1 MSDKQPL
8 PTFSSI
14 CKSKPIYNYTITE
27 QEIKS
32 LQHHAKIGRCCDVAA
47 VFLVGIMILVVIWMR
62 YDDDDDGYGW
72 GKISVFGMLGGLL
85 TLVVSL
91 SIGALSNSDEI
102 WENVKQVSEV
112 ICEKK

>member
-8 PTFSSI
+8 HSFSEI
-14 CKSKPIYNYTITE
+14 CKTKPVHYYTITE

-32 LQHHAKIGRCCDVAA
+32 LQHNASIIGGCYVVAG
-47 VFLVGIMILVVIWMR
+47 FLVGIMILVIIWVLNDG
-62 YDDDDDGYGW
+62 DDW
-72 GKISVFGMLGGLL
+72 KKFTIFSIVGLL
-85 TLVVSL
+85 LIFVVHL
-91 SIGALSNSDEI
+91 SIETSSNSKEI

>member
-32 LQHHAKIGRCCDVAA
+32 LQHNVSIIGGCDVVAG
-47 VFLVGIMILVVIWMR
+47 FLVAILVLVIIWVLNDG
-62 YDDDDDGYGW
+62 DDW
-72 GKISVFGMLGGLL
+72 KKITTFSIVGLL
-85 TLVVSL
+85 LVFVVHL
-91 SIGALSNSDEI
+91 SIETSSNSKEI
-102 WENVKQVSEV
+102 WDNVKQVSEV